1 MWLVSTR
8 DALACRDMTGDDTV
22 VQAGQSA
29 APDDATPK
37 GLFGSGDRIE
47 LFATIVLAVATVL
60 TAWSAFQSAK
70 WSGHQSIN
78 FAEAGAARTE
88 STRAD
93 TRAGQLAQVDVA
105 MFIDWVAA
113 IFDDAERG
121 AITLDSGTTYE
132 PTAGTLSGFLYLRF
146 RDEFRPAV
154 DAWLA
159 TDPVNNPD
167 APTSPFVMAD
177 ATGQPV
183 YQLAVADEADALILV
198 AEENTAEARQDNQ
211 NSDNYVITMVLF
223 ASVLFFAGM
232 SSKLVKPRNRLF
244 ALGFGVVLLIA
255 GLSIVVSLPKLT
267 LRA

>member
-1 MWLVSTR
+1 MS
-8 DALACRDMTGDDTV
+8 GDDTATAHETAV
-22 VQAGQSA
+22 ND
-29 APDDATPK
+29 PDSK
-37 GLFGSGDRIE
+37 GLFGSSDRIE
-47 LFATIVLAVATVL
+47 LIATIVLAIATVL

-93 TRAGQLAQVDVA
+93 TRAGQLAQVDIA
-105 MFIDWVAA
+105 MFIDWVSAV
-113 IFDDAERG
+113 FDDEDSG
-121 AITLDSGTTYE
+121 VITLDSGTTYE
-132 PTAGTLSGFLYLRF
+132 PTRGTLSGFLYLRF

-167 APTSPFVMAD
+167 APTSPFVMVD
-177 ATGQPV
+177 AAGQPI
-183 YQLAVADEADALILV
+183 YRLTAADEADSLV
-198 AEENTAEARQDNQ
+198 LAAEEASAEARQDNQ

-232 SSKLVKPRNRLF
+232 SSKLVKPRNRIL
-244 ALGFGVVLLIA
+244 ALGFGVILLIA
-255 GLSIVVSLPKLT
+255 GLSIVASLPKLT
-267 LRA
+267 LRG